1 MRKNNRRALVILLI
15 ITTACA
21 AAVNVA
27 KQRQPNGA
35 RYRLTQ
41 DGTSESLDT
50 EQHNSMSVV
59 SVGNS
64 LPRSFRNT
72 QPNLLTDDSLLT
84 PVFDTLSLE
93 GRQLRVLHIGDSH
106 VASGDFTAALRQ
118 TLQQAWGDRVAVSYL
133 GKNGATAEQFSTP
146 DWMQKIKAQRP
157 DLIIASFGTNECHGL
172 GYLEEQHHQQLQH
185 FLQMLTAA
193 CPDAVILLTTPPGD
207 YLATG
212 RGRRRRPARP
222 NPMVA
227 RCAAEISRFGNANH
241 LAVWDLHTIAG
252 GSSALNNYINAGLM
266 QRDRIHFTA
275 PGYTVMGHCL
285 GEAILTAY
293 NDYVKVHTPAKDP
306 EQ

>member
-27 KQRQPNGA
+27 KQRQPNAA
-35 RYRLTQ
+35 RYMLSRN
-41 DGTSESLDT
+41 GTSELLDT
-50 EQHNSMSVV
+50 EQRDSLSVV
-59 SVGNS
+59 SVSNS

-72 QPNLLTDDSLLT
+72 QPNLVTDDSLLT
-84 PVFDTLSLE
+84 PIFDTLSLA

-106 VASGDFTAALRQ
+106 VTSGDFTTALRQ

-133 GKNGATAEQFSTP
+133 GKNGATVEQFSTP
-146 DWMQKIKAQRP
+146 DWMEKIKAQSP

-172 GYLEEQHHQQLQH
+172 GYIAEQHHQQLQH

-212 RGRRRRPARP
+212 RGRRRRPSRP

-227 RCAAEISRFGNANH
+227 RCAAEISRFGHANH
-241 LAVWDLHTIAG
+241 LTVWDLHTIAG
-252 GSSALNNYINAGLM
+252 GSSALTNYINAGLM

-293 NDYVKVHTPAKDP
+293 NDYVKAHLPAEAI